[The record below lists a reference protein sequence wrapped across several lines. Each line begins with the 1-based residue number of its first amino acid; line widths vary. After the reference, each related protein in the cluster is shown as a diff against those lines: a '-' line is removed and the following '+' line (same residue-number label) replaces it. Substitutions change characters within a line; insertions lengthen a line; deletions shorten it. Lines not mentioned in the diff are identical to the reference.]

1 MTCIPCFKVCFGT
14 FYTGQNLQNSQ
25 VNMTSERSSRSGVD
39 VDVSHKHLMLKNVL
53 NVIFVFTVNITGED
67 FIDRICLS

>member
-1 MTCIPCFKVCFGT
+1 
-14 FYTGQNLQNSQ
+14 
-25 VNMTSERSSRSGVD
+25 MTSERSSRSGVD

-67 FIDRICLS
+67 FIDMICLS